1 MSWFKCGGFMFY
13 IEMHDRLSVV
23 FVYDYQPSLCL
34 SAGFKSSISILL
46 ITLDDLENV
55 ENEKH

>member
-1 MSWFKCGGFMFY
+1 MFC

-23 FVYDYQPSLCL
+23 FVYEDQLSLCL

-46 ITLDDLENV
+46 ITPDDLENV